1 MPGMVTSHRACRFFL
16 VWVYIN
22 GQSAWYI
29 QYSRTGEIPSAAPLM
44 LQQKYRHDASFC
56 FQLAEVPTQWASW
69 TQEKVRVAWPDKES
83 TSRCPQEQK
92 LCGKIYADAS
102 PTNTFYIPMIL
113 FVPKFVVTWPWVHES
128 MSTGRK
134 ALTQCGSADTSRT
147 DSYLN
152 VCGACVFRKLVV
164 GWHIWSSKFL

>member
-92 LCGKIYADAS
+92 LCGKIHADAS

-113 FVPKFVVTWPWVHES
+113 FVPEICGYLTMSPRVYVHRTKSFDAMWVCRYIANRQLFECLWCLCVS
-128 MSTGRK
+128 EIGGW
-134 ALTQCGSADTSRT
+134 LT
-147 DSYLN
+147 YL
-152 VCGACVFRKLVV
+152 VK
-164 GWHIWSSKFL
+164 